1 MDQTN
6 SALIELQQYT
16 DLASERVGGSVLFA
30 NDDFFAPKENL
41 VRASTPVF
49 VPHEYTDRGKWM
61 DGWESRR
68 KRIAGHDFCIL
79 RLGLPG
85 IIKGLIVDT
94 SYFIG
99 NYPEQCSIEAC
110 VAHPS
115 TDAEQLMSPSTEWT
129 EILPRSPLEGNS
141 QNIFLIDDPRRFTH
155 LRLHIYPDGGV
166 ARLRVHGQVVPDWKR
181 IRAPGEMVDL
191 AAVEQGGQVLV
202 CSDMFF
208 GNRHNLIMPG
218 RALNMGDGWE
228 TRRRRGPGHDWT
240 ILQLGAP
247 GIIRRAE
254 VDTNHFKGN
263 YPDTCSIEG
272 CYAEGATIADLT
284 RPDWAFRELLPRTKL
299 SAHTRH
305 FFVEELRDIGEI
317 THVRLNIYPDG
328 GVSRLRLHGE
338 ITKQGLINIG
348 LLRLNTMSHEHAVA
362 ELRAC
367 CASEAWLRGMADRRP
382 FRTAAELYGAA
393 DDIWRSLRPEDWLE
407 AFRAH
412 PRIGDRELS
421 TREGVS
427 FRKWSSQEQSGVK
440 DSSSETL
447 SALAEINRRYEAKFG
462 FVFLICATGKSAEQ
476 MLESARRRMENSA
489 SAELSAAAEEQRQ
502 ITQLRL
508 EKWLL
513 S

>member
-1 MDQTN
+1 MDQTD
-6 SALIELQQYT
+6 SALTELQQYT
-16 DLASERVGGSVLFA
+16 DLASERVGGTVLFA

-41 VRASTPVF
+41 IRAAAPVF
-49 VPHEYTDRGKWM
+49 LPHEYTDRGKWM

-99 NYPEQCSIEAC
+99 NFPEQCSVEAC
-110 VAHPS
+110 VANP
-115 TDAEQLMSPSTEWT
+115 TVDLEQLMNPATEWS

-141 QNIFLIDDPRRFTH
+141 QNIFLIDDSRRFTH

-166 ARLRVHGQVVPDWKR
+166 ARLRVHGQVVPDWHR
-181 IRAPGEMVDL
+181 IHAPGEMVDL
-191 AAVEQGGQVLV
+191 AAAEHGGQVLA

-218 RALNMGDGWE
+218 RALNMGEGWE
-228 TRRRRGPGHDWT
+228 TKRRRGPGHDWAV
-240 ILQLGAP
+240 IQLGAP
-247 GIIRRAE
+247 GTVRRVE

-272 CYAEGATIADLT
+272 CFAAGAPLSDIL
-284 RPDWAFRELLPRTKL
+284 RPQWAFRELLPRTKL

-317 THVRLNIYPDG
+317 THLRLNIYPDG
-328 GVSRLRLHGE
+328 GVSRLRVHGE
-338 ITKQGLINIG
+338 IGKTGLIHIG
-348 LLRLNTMSHEHAVA
+348 LTRLNTMSHEHAVS

-367 CASEAWLRGMADRRP
+367 CASLAWLRGMADRRP
-382 FRTAAELYGAA
+382 FGTAAELYEAA
-393 DDIWRSLRPEDWLE
+393 DEIWGSLRPEDWLE

-412 PRIGDRELS
+412 PRIGDRELA
-421 TREGVS
+421 TKEGVS

-440 DSSSETL
+440 GSPSETM
-447 SALAEINRRYEAKFG
+447 AELFDINRRYEAKFG

-476 MLESARRRMENSA
+476 ILEIARLRIENSA
-489 SAELSAAAEEQRQ
+489 AAELSAAAEEQRQ
-502 ITQLRL
+502 ITRLRL